1 MTFTKLDEDPGG
13 FLVLRSTFGGDGSGE
28 AHVQTPDGS
37 LCHIEWTLLGG
48 VHFQDVPTVEGIE
61 DRGSWSKEE
70 DENLQSFFPDLQ
82 AVAEESFF
90 PDLQAVA
97 EERLARRRDPIYDEI
112 PDLEKQWEAW
122 RESLGR

>member
-28 AHVQTPDGS
+28 AHLQVPDGS
-37 LCHIEWTLLGG
+37 ICHIEWTLLGG
-48 VHFQDVPTVEGIE
+48 VHFQDVPTVEGVE

-70 DENLQSFFPDLQ
+70 DENLQ
-82 AVAEESFF
+82 SFF

-112 PDLEKQWEAW
+112 PDLEKQWGAW
-122 RESLGR
+122 RASQGR